1 MSKVKPRRKEGSNA
15 TEPGFD
21 GMKLVAST
29 VRVSSVRTEKRS
41 MRARPG
47 TFEWR
52 YGRKSADAAL
62 YHAGC
67 HFADLWE
74 RAGTAAAK
82 SRDLTVIGT
91 PGWRGLPEG
100 RAAALDEVG
109 TATRELGRLATS
121 RLMAYCVEGRTTA
134 EIARRHDTPERDMAA
149 VLHQDLRACAEWC
162 RFAGKRPDRDA
173 R

>member
-1 MSKVKPRRKEGSNA
+1 MKRKPMG
-15 TEPGFD
+15 PGFD
-21 GMKLVAST
+21 GAVIVGAT
-29 VRVSSVRTEKRS
+29 VRLSSQRGEKRL

-82 SRDLTVIGT
+82 SRDLTQVGT

-109 TATRELGRLATS
+109 AASRELGRFATS
-121 RLMAYCVEGRTTA
+121 RLMAYCVEGQTTS
-134 EIARRHDTPERDMAA
+134 EIARRHDAPERDMAA
-149 VLHQDLRACAEWC
+149 VLHQDLRACAQC
-162 RFAGKRPDRDA
+162 FRFVGK
-173 R
+173 

>member
-1 MSKVKPRRKEGSNA
+1 VRRERQPRKEGGLTA
-15 TEPGFD
+15 KEPGFD
-21 GMKLVAST
+21 GTKIMTST
-29 VRVSSVRTEKRS
+29 VRLSSARTEKRS
-41 MRARPG
+41 VRARPG

-82 SRDLTVIGT
+82 SRDLTQVGT

-100 RAAALDEVG
+100 RAAALDAVG
-109 TATRELGRLATS
+109 TATRELGRFATW
-121 RLMAYCVEGRTTA
+121 RLMAYCVEGQTTA
-134 EIARRHDTPERDMAA
+134 EIARRQDAPERDMAA
-149 VLHQDLRACAEWC
+149 VLHQDLKACAEWC
-162 RFAGKRPDRDA
+162 KFVGKR
-173 R
+173 

>member
-1 MSKVKPRRKEGSNA
+1 MSRNRPRRKAGGTA
-15 TEPGFD
+15 QEPGFD
-21 GMKLVAST
+21 GMKVMTST
-29 VRVSSVRTEKRS
+29 VRLSSARTERRS
-41 MRARPG
+41 VRARPG

-82 SRDLTVIGT
+82 SRDLTIVGT

-100 RAAALDEVG
+100 RAAALDEVVTLSIRSWPRDDLVREVEHIVG
-109 TATRELGRLATS
+109 SFEIITGRNPRATGGGQT
-121 RLMAYCVEGRTTA
+121 MV
-134 EIARRHDTPERDMAA
+134 
-149 VLHQDLRACAEWC
+149 
-162 RFAGKRPDRDA
+162 
-173 R
+173 

>member
-1 MSKVKPRRKEGSNA
+1 MGRSIQDKDKKRGQMKRKGM
-15 TEPGFD
+15 EPGFD
-21 GMKLVAST
+21 GT
-29 VRVSSVRTEKRS
+29 VVVNTNVRLTSQRGERRL

-67 HFADLWE
+67 HFADRWE
-74 RAGTAAAK
+74 RAGTAAAT
-82 SRDLTVIGT
+82 SRALTQVGT
-91 PGWRGLPEG
+91 PGWRRLPEG

-109 TATRELGRLATS
+109 QASRELGRFATS

-134 EIARRHDTPERDMAA
+134 EIAHGHDAPERDMAA
-149 VLHQDLRACAEWC
+149 VLHQDLRACAEWL
-162 RFAGKRPDRDA
+162 RLVGR
-173 R
+173 